1 MSGADDL
8 PAGFWDWARGA
19 PARLLAV
26 DYDGTLAPFALDP
39 GAARPLA
46 GSLAA
51 LAQIVRTRDT
61 TVAIVT
67 GRPISGLDAGTLA
80 LPVRV
85 VGEHG
90 WERRAPDGAVER
102 SPGAAGTLEL
112 LARAAEEAAPAVAP
126 AWVERKRTG
135 VVVHTRA
142 LDPDSARDAQDRARD
157 LFVARF
163 ADPRLV
169 LRPVAGG
176 LELRLRGRDKG
187 TALDELAA
195 ELGAGAAV
203 VYLGDDDTDEDAFRA
218 ARARGGRGI
227 LVGAPRATAAGARL
241 AGPAE
246 VARFLDEWTRRV
258 GRDAVAAEA
267 G

>member
-1 MSGADDL
+1 MSDADGL
-8 PAGFWDWARGA
+8 PAGFWDWARAA

-46 GSLAA
+46 GALAA
-51 LAQIVRTRDT
+51 LARIAGAGDT

-67 GRPISGLDAGTLA
+67 GRPIAGLDVETVA
-80 LPVRV
+80 LPVRL

-90 WERRAPDGAVER
+90 WERRAPHGAVTR
-102 SPGAAGTLEL
+102 SPAASGTLEL
-112 LARAAEEAAPAVAP
+112 LARAAEEATPAVAP
-126 AWVERKRTG
+126 AWIERKRTG

-142 LDPDSARDAQDRARD
+142 LDPDAAHEVQDRARS

-176 LELRLRGRDKG
+176 LELRLSGRDKG
-187 TALDELAA
+187 TALDELAS

-218 ARARGGRGI
+218 ARARGGLGI
-227 LVGAPRATAAGARL
+227 LVGAARGTAAGARL
-241 AGPAE
+241 ASPVE
-246 VARFLDEWTRRV
+246 VARFLETWTRRV
-258 GRDAVAAEA
+258 GRYAVAAGAE
-267 G
+267 